1 MPISRTEKKL
11 AKRCF
16 PFDKSKHTNDSV
28 VEDNGGDIKEDVMA
42 ELETTDKSWI
52 MADSV
57 ETKIGD
63 NHMKVDTLLSSV
75 SM

>member
-1 MPISRTEKKL
+1 MPTSRKKRS
-11 AKRCF
+11 KTMF
-16 PFDKSKHTNDSV
+16 SFDKSKHTNDSV
-28 VEDNGGDIKEDVMA
+28 VEDNSGDIKEDVMA

-63 NHMKVDTLLSSV
+63 NHNES
-75 SM
+75 